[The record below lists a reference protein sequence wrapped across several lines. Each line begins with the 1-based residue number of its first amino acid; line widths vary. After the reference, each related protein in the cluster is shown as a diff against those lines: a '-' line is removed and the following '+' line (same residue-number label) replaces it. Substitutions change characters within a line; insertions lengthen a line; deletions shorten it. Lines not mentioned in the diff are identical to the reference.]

1 MYTTNKQTCS
11 EIRTIVSTH
20 STSHNMEVQ
29 QRSVEYSAL
38 FSKHDNLRPGV
49 LEPMPNFDKPSS
61 GDGDEGNDGNGG
73 GEEKVDGEPEPTQE
87 VPAPQEPQVYRLFFS
102 IIMFI

>member
-1 MYTTNKQTCS
+1 
-11 EIRTIVSTH
+11 
-20 STSHNMEVQ
+20 MEVQ

-61 GDGDEGNDGNGG
+61 GEDGDAGNGG
-73 GEEKVDGEPEPTQE
+73 EEEKVEGEPEPTQE

>member
-1 MYTTNKQTCS
+1 
-11 EIRTIVSTH
+11 
-20 STSHNMEVQ
+20 MEVQ

-61 GDGDEGNDGNGG
+61 GEAGDGGNGG
-73 GEEKVDGEPEPTQE
+73 EEEKVEGEPEPTQE